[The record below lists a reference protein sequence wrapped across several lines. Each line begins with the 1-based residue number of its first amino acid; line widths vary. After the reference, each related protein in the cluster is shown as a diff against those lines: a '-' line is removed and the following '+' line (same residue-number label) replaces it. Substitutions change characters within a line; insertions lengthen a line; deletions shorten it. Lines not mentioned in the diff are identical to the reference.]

1 MKIGSVLENQKIE
14 KRISI
19 TPEIVKKYI
28 SLGFEIF
35 LSENYGHHIGIN
47 DDEYKKL
54 GVKFS
59 KDDKEILGSSDI
71 IVQLGMLPDDKI
83 SIIKESQI
91 LIGVL
96 NPYENKDKL
105 EILAKK
111 NINLFSLELL
121 PRITRAQSMDILSS
135 QANLAGYKAVIES
148 FANFEKA
155 IPMMMTAA
163 GTIPA
168 AKVLVVGAGVAG
180 LQAIATAKRMGA
192 IVFATDVRMASKEQ
206 VESLGGKFLT
216 VEGSENL
223 ETEGGYAKEASDD
236 FKKKQEHL
244 LSETL
249 KKIDIVICT
258 ALIPGKKAP
267 LIIKDNMIN
276 DMQSGSVIYD
286 LAAVQGGNTAYTVA
300 DKIIEKNGV
309 KIMGESNILNKLPVS
324 ASSLYAKN
332 VFNFVDN
339 LFDKKNKKIN
349 INLEDE
355 IIMKTLIK

>member
-1 MKIGSVLENQKIE
+1 MKIGSVSENQKIE

-19 TPEIVKKYI
+19 TPEIAKKYI
-28 SLGFEIF
+28 SIGLEVH
-35 LSENYGHHIGIN
+35 LSKNYGVHLGIS
-47 DDEYKKL
+47 DEEFINL

-59 KDDKEILGSSDI
+59 DDENEVINRSNI
-71 IVQLGMLPDDKI
+71 IVQLGLLSEAKC
-83 SIIKESQI
+83 SLIKEDKT

-96 NPYENKDKL
+96 NPFDNKQKLDKL
-105 EILAKK
+105 KQNK
-111 NINLFSLELL
+111 INLFSLELL

-148 FANFEKA
+148 FAYFEKA

-163 GTIPA
+163 GTVPA
-168 AKVLVVGAGVAG
+168 AKILVVGAGVAG
-180 LQAIATAKRMGA
+180 LQAIATAKRMGG

-216 VEGSENL
+216 VEGAENL

-236 FKKKQEHL
+236 FKKKQEDL

-267 LIIKDNMIN
+267 VIIKEDMIN
-276 DMQSGSVIYD
+276 NMQAGSVIYD
-286 LAAVQGGNTAYTVA
+286 LAAVQGGNTAFTKA
-300 DKIIEKNGV
+300 DEITEKNGV

-332 VFNFVDN
+332 MFNFVEN
-339 LFDKKNKKIN
+339 LFDKENKKLN

-355 IIMKTLIK
+355 IIEKTLIK

>member
-1 MKIGSVLENQKIE
+1 MKIGSILENQKNE

-19 TPEIVKKYI
+19 TPDIIKKYI
-28 SLGFEIF
+28 SLGCEVM
-35 LSENYGHHIGIN
+35 LSKNYGLHLGIN
-47 DDEYKKL
+47 DKEYSGEGAKL
-54 GVKFS
+54 IEN
-59 KDDKEILGSSDI
+59 DNEILKSSDLI
-71 IVQLGMLPDDKI
+71 LQLGMLSDDKN
-83 SIIKESQI
+83 SLLKENQTVV
-91 LIGVL
+91 GVL
-96 NPYENKDKL
+96 NPYENKEKL
-105 EILAKK
+105 ETLVKK
-111 NINLFSLELL
+111 KINLFSLELL

-148 FANFEKA
+148 FAIFEKA

-236 FKKKQEHL
+236 FKIRQEEL

-267 LIIKDNMIN
+267 VIIKEKMIEN
-276 DMQSGSVIYD
+276 MQSGAVIYD
-286 LAAVQGGNTAYTVA
+286 LAAIQGGNTSFTVVN
-300 DKIIEKNGV
+300 KIVEKNGI
-309 KIMGESNILNKLPVS
+309 KILGESNILNKLPIS
-324 ASSLYAKN
+324 ASNLYAKN
-332 VFNFVDN
+332 MYNFVHN
-339 LFDKKNKKIN
+339 LFDKENKKIN

-355 IIMKTLIK
+355 IIDKTLIK

>member
-1 MKIGSVLENQKIE
+1 MRIVSVSENKKIE
-14 KRISI
+14 KRIAI
-19 TPEIVKKYI
+19 TPEIAKKYI
-28 SLGFEIF
+28 TIGLEVSLP
-35 LSENYGHHIGIN
+35 ENYGEHLGFK
-47 DDEYKKL
+47 DDEYKNL
-54 GVKFS
+54 GVKIYNNEN
-59 KDDKEILGSSDI
+59 EIINGADI
-71 IVQLGMLPDDKI
+71 IVQLGLPSEDKI
-83 SIIKESQI
+83 IHIKENQT
-91 LIGVL
+91 LIGVF
-96 NPYENKDKL
+96 NPYNNKE
-105 EILAKK
+105 EIDNLVKK
-111 NINLFSLELL
+111 KINVLSLELL

-163 GTIPA
+163 GTVPA

-216 VEGSENL
+216 VEGAENL

-236 FKKKQEHL
+236 FKKKQEEL
-244 LSETL
+244 LGETL

-267 LIIKDNMIN
+267 VIIKENMIN
-276 DMQSGSVIYD
+276 NMQIGSVVYD
-286 LAAVQGGNTAYTVA
+286 LAAIQGGNTAFTEV
-300 DKIIEKNGV
+300 DKVVDKGGV
-309 KIMGESNILNKLPVS
+309 RIMGETNILNKLPIS

-332 VFNFVDN
+332 VFNFVSN
-339 LFDKKNKKIN
+339 LYDKEKNKVN
-349 INLEDE
+349 INLQDE
-355 IIMKTLIK
+355 IIEKTLIK

>member
-1 MKIGSVLENQKIE
+1 MRIGSILENQNIE
-14 KRISI
+14 KRIAV

-28 SLGFEIF
+28 SLGFEIS
-35 LSENYGHHIGIN
+35 LIESYGSHLGIE
-47 DDEYKKL
+47 DEQYKSL
-54 GVKFS
+54 GVNILKNEE
-59 KDDKEILGSSDI
+59 EIFNTSDV
-71 IVQLGMLPDDKI
+71 IVQLGLMSDDRL
-83 SIIKESQI
+83 SNMKENQT

-96 NPYENKDKL
+96 NPYDNKEKL
-105 EILAKK
+105 VNLVKK
-111 NINLFSLELL
+111 KINLFSLELL

-236 FKKKQEHL
+236 FKKKQEDL
-244 LSETL
+244 LFETL

-267 LIIKDNMIN
+267 LIIKENMIEN
-276 DMQSGSVIYD
+276 MQTGSVIYD
-286 LAAVQGGNTAYTVA
+286 LAAIQGGNTSSSKV
-300 DKIIEKNGV
+300 DKIINKNGV

-324 ASSLYAKN
+324 ASNLYAKN
-332 VFNFVDN
+332 IFNFIDN
-339 LFDKKNKKIN
+339 LFDKENKKIN

-355 IIMKTLIK
+355 IIEKTLIK

>member
-1 MKIGSVLENQKIE
+1 MKIGSILENHNLE
-14 KRISI
+14 KRVAI
-19 TPEIVKKYI
+19 TPEIAKKYI
-28 SLGFEIF
+28 SLGAEVM
-35 LSENYGHHIGIN
+35 LCENYASHLGIKDNEYKDMGVSIIKDEKKILNDSNVVVQLTLLN
-47 DDEYKKL
+47 DDKNSL
-54 GVKFS
+54 
-59 KDDKEILGSSDI
+59 L
-71 IVQLGMLPDDKI
+71 
-83 SIIKESQI
+83 KESQI
-91 LIGVL
+91 FIGAL
-96 NPYENKDKL
+96 NPYVNKDKINDL
-105 EILAKK
+105 VKK
-111 NINLFSLELL
+111 KINLFSLDLL

-135 QANLAGYKAVIES
+135 QANLAGYKAVVES
-148 FANFEKA
+148 FNFFEKA

-223 ETEGGYAKEASDD
+223 ETEGGYAKEASDE
-236 FKKKQEHL
+236 FKIKQDEL

-267 LIIKDNMIN
+267 IIVKEDMIN
-276 DMQSGSVIYD
+276 NMSSGSVIYD
-286 LAAVQGGNTAYTVA
+286 LAAIQGGNTAFTKV
-300 DKIIEKNGV
+300 DEIVDKNGV
-309 KIMGESNILNKLPVS
+309 KIMGESNILNKLPIS
-324 ASSLYAKN
+324 ASNLYAKN
-332 VFNFVDN
+332 VFNFFSN
-339 LFDKKNKKIN
+339 LYDKENKKIN

-355 IIMKTLIK
+355 IINKTLVK

>member
-1 MKIGSVLENQKIE
+1 MRIGSVLENQKVE

-19 TPEIVKKYI
+19 TPDIVKKYI
-28 SLGFEIF
+28 SLGFEIL
-35 LSENYGHHIGIN
+35 LSENYGHHLGI
-47 DDEYKKL
+47 DDEEYIKL

-59 KDDKEILGSSDI
+59 KNDNEILSSSDI

-83 SIIKESQI
+83 SKIKENQI
-91 LIGVL
+91 FIGVL

-105 EILAKK
+105 ELLVKK
-111 NINLFSLELL
+111 KINLFSLELL

-148 FANFEKA
+148 FTNFEKA

-168 AKVLVVGAGVAG
+168 AKVLIVGAGVAG

-223 ETEGGYAKEASDD
+223 ETEGGYAKEASED

-267 LIIKDNMIN
+267 LIIKDSMIVNM
-276 DMQSGSVIYD
+276 QPGSVIYD
-286 LAAVQGGNTAYTVA
+286 LAAIQGGNTAFTEV
-300 DKIIEKNGV
+300 DKIVEKNGV
-309 KIMGESNILNKLPVS
+309 KIMGESNILNKLPIS

-332 VFNFVDN
+332 MFNFVDN
-339 LFDKKNKKIN
+339 LLDKETKKIK

-355 IIMKTLIK
+355 IIEKTLIK

>member
-19 TPEIVKKYI
+19 TPEIAKKYI
-28 SLGFEIF
+28 LIGIDVH
-35 LSENYGHHIGIN
+35 LVKNYGVHLGIS
-47 DDEYKKL
+47 DEEFKNV

-59 KDDKEILGSSDI
+59 DDENEVINLSNI
-71 IVQLGMLPDDKI
+71 IVQLGLLSEDKY
-83 SIIKESQI
+83 SLIKEDKT

-96 NPYENKDKL
+96 NPYDNKEKLDKL
-105 EILAKK
+105 KK
-111 NINLFSLELL
+111 NKVNLFSLELL

-163 GTIPA
+163 GTVPA
-168 AKVLVVGAGVAG
+168 AKILVVGAGVAG
-180 LQAIATAKRMGA
+180 LQAIATAKRMGG

-216 VEGSENL
+216 VEGAENL

-236 FKKKQEHL
+236 FKKKQEEL

-267 LIIKDNMIN
+267 VIIKEDMIN
-276 DMQSGSVIYD
+276 NMQAGSVIYD
-286 LAAVQGGNTAYTVA
+286 LAAIQGGNTAFTKA
-300 DKIIEKNGV
+300 DEITEKNGV

-332 VFNFVDN
+332 MFNFVEN
-339 LFDKKNKKIN
+339 LFDKENKKLN

-355 IIMKTLIK
+355 IIEKTLIK

>member
-1 MKIGSVLENQKIE
+1 MRVGSVLENQEIE

-19 TPEIVKKYI
+19 TPDIVKKYI

-35 LSENYGHHIGIN
+35 LSENYGRHIGIN
-47 DDEYKKL
+47 DNEYSKL
-54 GVKFS
+54 GVKIS
-59 KDDKEILGSSDI
+59 KDEKEILSTSDI
-71 IVQLGMLPDDKI
+71 IVQLGMLSDDR
-83 SIIKESQI
+83 SSMMKESQI

-96 NPYENKDKL
+96 NPYDNKEKL
-105 EILAKK
+105 ESLAKK
-111 NINLFSLELL
+111 KINVFSLELL

-223 ETEGGYAKEASDD
+223 ETEGGYAKEASED
-236 FKKKQEHL
+236 FKNKQEQL

-249 KKIDIVICT
+249 KKIDVVICT

-267 LIIKDNMIN
+267 LIIKDTMIN
-276 DMQSGSVIYD
+276 NMQTGSVIYD
-286 LAAVQGGNTAYTVA
+286 LAAIQGGNTAFTEVN
-300 DKIIEKNGV
+300 KTIEKNGV
-309 KIMGESNILNKLPVS
+309 KIMGEGNILNKLPIS

-339 LFDKKNKKIN
+339 LFDKKNKKMN

-355 IIMKTLIK
+355 IIEKTLIK